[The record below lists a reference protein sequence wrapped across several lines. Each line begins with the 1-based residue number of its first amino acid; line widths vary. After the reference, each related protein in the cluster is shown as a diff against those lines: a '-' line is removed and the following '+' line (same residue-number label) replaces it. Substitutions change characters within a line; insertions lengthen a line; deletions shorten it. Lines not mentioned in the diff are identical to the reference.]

1 MKLSEYAQYDA
12 IGLGQ
17 LVARGEVSPQELAET
32 ALRACAAVNPHIN
45 AVIETWQPEL
55 ADAAAALE
63 RGSPLAGVP
72 FLIKDVGVAMAGRK
86 IEFGSRLAQ
95 GFTAA
100 ADSILMRR
108 FRQAGLAT
116 LGRTTTPEFAW
127 SGTTESALSG
137 PTRNPWNAARGAGGS
152 SGGAAA
158 AVAAGIVPIAHAT
171 DAAGSI
177 RIPAAASGV
186 FGLKP
191 TRGRVS
197 NGPILDEAIHGLA
210 AQLGVSRSVRD
221 SAALLDAA
229 RGADGGQPFSIAEP
243 AGSYFAQVGAEPG
256 RLRIG
261 VMAQAWGG
269 QRTAAAVLERLA
281 EATRLCESLGHI
293 VEEAA
298 LPLGCSWD
306 AFVHAS
312 SVLWA
317 ANIAVWIDDMAAAT
331 GRQIDLSTLE
341 QQTLA
346 VYRTGHGMR
355 GVEIVRA
362 LDLRNAVT
370 RSVAAFFTR
379 YDLLLTPTLP
389 ELAPPIGSYAADTA
403 SMDGHQWT
411 AHVMGGSPF
420 TPAFNAAGVPAMSAP
435 LFQDAAS
442 ALPVG
447 MQFVAPAG
455 REDRLFRLAG
465 QLERS
470 LPWAD
475 RKPAIWAGR
484 DPRAEPA
491 CRHDDNRI

>member
-12 IGLGQ
+12 VGLGN
-17 LVARGEVSPQELAET
+17 LVARGEVSPQELADA
-32 ALRACAAVNPHIN
+32 ALRACAAVNPQIN

-55 ADAAAALE
+55 SGIAPALE

-72 FLIKDVGVAMAGRK
+72 FLIKDVGVTMAGRK

-108 FRQAGLAT
+108 FREAGLAT

-127 SGTTESALSG
+127 SGTTESALCG
-137 PTRNPWNAARGAGGS
+137 PTRNPWNPARGAGGS

-158 AVAAGIVPIAHAT
+158 AVAAGIVPMAHAT

-177 RIPAAASGV
+177 RIPSAASGA

-229 RGADGGQPFSIAEP
+229 RGADAGQPFCIEEP
-243 AGSYFAQVGAEPG
+243 DGSYLAQVGIEPG
-256 RLRIG
+256 RLKIG
-261 VMAQAWGG
+261 VMPQAWGG
-269 QRTAAAVLERLA
+269 QRTATAIVGHLEAAM
-281 EATRLCESLGHI
+281 RLCESLGHV
-293 VEEAA
+293 VEEAE

-306 AFVHAS
+306 AFVRAS

-317 ANIAVWIDDMAAAT
+317 ANIAAWIDDMAAAT
-331 GRQIDLSTLE
+331 GRKIDLSTLE
-341 QQTLA
+341 LQTLA
-346 VYRTGHGMR
+346 VYRTGHGIR
-355 GVEIVRA
+355 GIEIVRA
-362 LDLRNAVT
+362 LDLRNVVT
-370 RSVAAFFTR
+370 RSVAAFFSR

-389 ELAPPIGSYAADTA
+389 DLAPPIGSYAAGAET
-403 SMDGHQWT
+403 MDGHLWT
-411 AHVMGGSPF
+411 EHVMGGSPF
-420 TPAFNAAGVPAMSAP
+420 TPVFNAAGAPAMSVP

-442 ALPVG
+442 GLPVG

-455 REDRLFRLAG
+455 REDALFRMAG
-465 QLERS
+465 QLERG
-470 LPWAD
+470 LPWAG
-475 RKPAIWAGR
+475 RRPTIWAGK
-484 DPRAEPA
+484 A
-491 CRHDDNRI
+491 

>member
-12 IGLGQ
+12 VGLGN
-17 LVARGEVSPQELAET
+17 LVARGEVSPQELADA
-32 ALRACAAVNPHIN
+32 ALRACAAVNPQIN

-55 ADAAAALE
+55 SGIASALE

-72 FLIKDVGVAMAGRK
+72 FLIKDVGVTMAGRK

-100 ADSILMRR
+100 GDSILMRR
-108 FRQAGLAT
+108 FREAGLAT

-127 SGTTESALSG
+127 SGTTESVLCG
-137 PTRNPWNAARGAGGS
+137 PTRNPWNPARGAGGS

-158 AVAAGIVPIAHAT
+158 AVAAGIVPMAHAT

-177 RIPAAASGV
+177 RIPSAASGA

-229 RGADGGQPFSIAEP
+229 RGADAGQPFSIAEP
-243 AGSYFAQVGAEPG
+243 AGSYLAQVGAEPG

-269 QRTAAAVLERLA
+269 QRTSPSILEHLA
-281 EATRLCESLGHI
+281 EAARLCESLGHA
-293 VEEAA
+293 VEEAS

-317 ANIAVWIDDMAAAT
+317 ANIAAWVDDMAAAT
-331 GRQIDLSTLE
+331 GRKIDLSTLE
-341 QQTLA
+341 PQTLA
-346 VYRTGHGMR
+346 VCRTGHAIR
-355 GVEIVRA
+355 GIEIVRA

-389 ELAPPIGSYAADTA
+389 DLAPPIGSYAAGAET
-403 SMDGHQWT
+403 MDGHQWT
-411 AHVMGGSPF
+411 ERVMGGSPF
-420 TPAFNAAGVPAMSAP
+420 TPVFNAAGAPAMSVP
-435 LFQDAAS
+435 LFQDTAS
-442 ALPVG
+442 GLPVG

-455 REDRLFRLAG
+455 REDALFRMAG
-465 QLERS
+465 QLERG
-470 LPWAD
+470 LPWAG
-475 RKPAIWAGR
+475 RRPTIWAGE
-484 DPRAEPA
+484 A
-491 CRHDDNRI
+491 